1 MRYFGWQGNRSAK
14 IWSVDITARSAW
26 HDATIR
32 RRSSEEIMQIRNL
45 YTSDPE
51 GIDDTSLETNEMGTI
66 DTAAAPVFEQL
77 ISGDRSD
84 AVKSKLAD
92 FLAATVLRHP
102 DRQGHHQDARQ
113 RFVYAISQSLRASN
127 QQAFDAIINDAVGYE
142 VPSQELI
149 LMRDKIEE
157 VRSRVND
164 EDLEDELNQLYDMMG
179 NSEGDKL
186 VPYRDLF
193 KDQPSHIL
201 HFLLSRCDWILAE
214 NKEAKLVLGDCAV
227 CCEQGNWWNS
237 GLQTVLSPSYALILR
252 PTDKPILGISDK
264 VIHSYEAEQI
274 NYEMA
279 ARSKRWLVAAEE
291 EVLRVTRNQLSGEH
305 YSLGN

>member
-1 MRYFGWQGNRSAK
+1 
-14 IWSVDITARSAW
+14 
-26 HDATIR
+26 
-32 RRSSEEIMQIRNL
+32 MQIRNL

-51 GIDDTSLETNEMGTI
+51 GTDDTSLETDEMGAI

-84 AVKSKLAD
+84 AEKSKFAN

-127 QQAFDAIINDAVGYE
+127 QQAFDASFNDAIGFE
-142 VPSQELI
+142 VPAQELI
-149 LMRDKIEE
+149 FTRDKLEE
-157 VRSRVND
+157 VRSRLDD
-164 EDLEDELNQLYDMMG
+164 EDLEDELNQLYDTMG

-186 VPYRDLF
+186 VPYSDLF
-193 KDQPSHIL
+193 KNPPLHIRQ
-201 HFLLSRCDWILAE
+201 FLLSRCDWILAE
-214 NKEAKLVLGDCAV
+214 NTESKLVLGDCAV

-237 GLQTVLSPSYALILR
+237 GLKTVLSPSCALILR
-252 PTDKPILGISDK
+252 PTDKPIHGISDK
-264 VIHSYEAEQI
+264 VIHTYEAEQI

-291 EVLRVTRNQLSGEH
+291 EVLRVTCNQLSGDN
-305 YSLGN
+305 YSLGS